1 MWEVGSYVFHHQ
13 SCHYDLGIVF
23 FSSFLFHIS
32 FGAWCSM
39 CCSYLVIIVLLLM
52 CCVHRGFIATWC
64 CVARPNA
71 YHVVVA
77 T

>member
-1 MWEVGSYVFHHQ
+1 MWEVGLYVFHHQ
-13 SCHYDLGIVF
+13 SYHYDLGIVF

-52 CCVHRGFIATWC
+52 CCVHCGFIATWC